1 MNLNADALL
10 NKARNCFDLEIAAIQ
25 ATKDSLNHS
34 FVEVI
39 EAIHDTILAK
49 KKLIL
54 TGVGKNAP
62 VCQKLAGTFCST
74 GVPACFLD
82 PNQAL
87 HGDLGVCAEG
97 DLVFIISNSGQSEEI
112 LSLFPIL
119 KRLGV
124 KTVAIT
130 AEAESDLA
138 ANSDLI
144 LTYRAEKEACPL
156 NLAPTASTTAA
167 LALGDALAMVYIEV
181 RGFDRDDFARL
192 HPSGSLGKSLLLR
205 AGEIMRTGVKFAC
218 LPSTATVH
226 EGILATSQ
234 AKCGTIALTNPE
246 TGTLE
251 GVFSDGDLRRCSL
264 SGQEFLYRP
273 VEEFMSRD
281 PKTVFTDALAV
292 EVLKIFEKSKINDLI
307 VIDQDGKPVG
317 LVDGQDLPKLK
328 IV

>member
-1 MNLNADALL
+1 MSLDAETLL
-10 NKARNCFDLEIAAIQ
+10 NKARNCLNLEIAAIG
-25 ATKDSLNHS
+25 ATRDNLDQS
-34 FVEVI
+34 FIDVI
-39 EAIHDTILAK
+39 EAIHDAILSG

-62 VCQKLAGTFCST
+62 VCQKLVGTFCST

-97 DLVFIISNSGQSEEI
+97 DLVFILSNSGQSEEI
-112 LSLFPIL
+112 LSLFPTL

-124 KTVAIT
+124 QTVAIT
-130 AEAESDLA
+130 AESTSDLA
-138 ANSDLI
+138 VNSDLV

-156 NLAPTASTTAA
+156 NLAPTASTSAA

-181 RGFDRDDFARL
+181 RGFDREDFARL
-192 HPSGSLGKSLLLR
+192 HPAGSLGKSLLLR
-205 AGEIMRTGVKFAC
+205 ASEIMRCGQRFAS
-218 LPSTATVH
+218 LPKTVTVR
-226 EGILATSQ
+226 EAILATTK

-246 TGTLE
+246 TGVLE

-264 SGQEFLYRP
+264 SGKDFLYLP
-273 VEEFMSRD
+273 VENFMSRN
-281 PKTVFTDALAV
+281 PKTVAMDSLAV
-292 EVLKIFEKSKINDLI
+292 DVLKIFETSKVNDLI
-307 VIDQDGKPVG
+307 VVDSEGKPAG

-328 IV
+328 IL